1 MRSKHLSVRKCIDKK
16 PDKIKGIVC
25 ICIILAVVCAGNMI
39 PNYLISLKAAKIAKT
54 STTISNADI
63 SPYSHSISAEERLT
77 KMMSLMQDNVNELWN
92 GKYSEKREP
101 LDTEIPVRQAYTAIQ
116 TFLKGACELQKQSGI
131 MQMLGEDDI
140 VMLQSL
146 ESNYSKDTDSETEQ
160 TYEAAPWQYGA
171 AVTLDDSIDNTI
183 SDYFVTSD
191 ISKELSAWIFIIS
204 FEDTRM
210 LAAVDAVLGVPF
222 YITYYCADVDSPKA
236 QAAVMRDLYAK
247 IYGSDYSMGDPK
259 ESESKIDSSFETN
272 IIENFY
278 YGNNY
283 TQGDDEYTGYLVD
296 NSAPFAVADKNGTI
310 LTDFDYQDACM
321 AGESL
326 IAVKDAAGNWGYC
339 DQSGALVIPCIYQPQ
354 MSLSIMNETVE
365 YPYADLSGMVVVKN
379 QSGQKL
385 VLDVYGNEIISAG
398 QYEDLAPAR
407 DGCVWAKQNGLWG
420 LLQVQDYTE
429 NNADIIL
436 PDGCVAPD
444 VTLSRIDSLCTY
456 TTADHGLVM
465 RKGPGTNYEK
475 MDNIPYGII
484 VWECGYSSNVPDW
497 VVVYLSLI
505 HI

>member
-39 PNYLISLKAAKIAKT
+39 PNYLISLKAAKITKT

-92 GKYSEKREP
+92 GKYNEKREP
-101 LDTEIPVRQAYTAIQ
+101 LDTEIPVGQAYTAIQ

-146 ESNYSKDTDSETEQ
+146 ESNYSKDTDSKTEQ

-171 AVTLDDSIDNTI
+171 EVALDDSIDNTI
-183 SDYFVTSD
+183 SDCFVTSD

-210 LAAVDAVLGVPF
+210 LVAVDAVLGVPF

-247 IYGSDYSMGDPK
+247 TYGRDYSMGDPK

-283 TQGDDEYTGYLVD
+283 TQGDDEYTGFEPYVY
-296 NSAPFAVADKNGTI
+296 SCSSDK
-310 LTDFDYQDACM
+310 LQMEYQ
-321 AGESL
+321 
-326 IAVKDAAGNWGYC
+326 
-339 DQSGALVIPCIYQPQ
+339 VITRIQRF
-354 MSLSIMNETVE
+354 EKK
-365 YPYADLSGMVVVKN
+365 G
-379 QSGQKL
+379 
-385 VLDVYGNEIISAG
+385 
-398 QYEDLAPAR
+398 
-407 DGCVWAKQNGLWG
+407 KQVSSYN
-420 LLQVQDYTE
+420 
-429 NNADIIL
+429 
-436 PDGCVAPD
+436 
-444 VTLSRIDSLCTY
+444 SRI
-456 TTADHGLVM
+456 
-465 RKGPGTNYEK
+465 
-475 MDNIPYGII
+475 NICLY
-484 VWECGYSSNVPDW
+484 
-497 VVVYLSLI
+497 
-505 HI
+505 

>member
-101 LDTEIPVRQAYTAIQ
+101 LDTEIPVGQAYTAIQ

-131 MQMLGEDDI
+131 MQILGEDDI

-247 IYGSDYSMGDPK
+247 TYGSDYSMGDPK

-278 YGNNY
+278 YVKSPEEALRNANICFIF
-283 TQGDDEYTGYLVD
+283 TEWNQIKNLKPEIFKKLMKTPLVYD
-296 NSAPFAVADKNGTI
+296 GRNIYNLND
-310 LTDFDYQDACM
+310 M
-321 AGESL
+321 ERAG
-326 IAVKDAAGNWGYC
+326 
-339 DQSGALVIPCIYQPQ
+339 
-354 MSLSIMNETVE
+354 VE
-365 YPYADLSGMVVVKN
+365 YYSIG
-379 QSGQKL
+379 
-385 VLDVYGNEIISAG
+385 
-398 QYEDLAPAR
+398 
-407 DGCVWAKQNGLWG
+407 
-420 LLQVQDYTE
+420 
-429 NNADIIL
+429 
-436 PDGCVAPD
+436 
-444 VTLSRIDSLCTY
+444 
-456 TTADHGLVM
+456 
-465 RKGPGTNYEK
+465 RKGINSK
-475 MDNIPYGII
+475 
-484 VWECGYSSNVPDW
+484 W
-497 VVVYLSLI
+497 
-505 HI
+505 

>member
-1 MRSKHLSVRKCIDKK
+1 MHYSGSCMCGKYDTEL
-16 PDKIKGIVC
+16 
-25 ICIILAVVCAGNMI
+25 
-39 PNYLISLKAAKIAKT
+39 LISLKAAKIAKT

-101 LDTEIPVRQAYTAIQ
+101 LDTEIPVGQAYTAIQ

-146 ESNYSKDTDSETEQ
+146 KSNYSKDTDSETEQ

-171 AVTLDDSIDNTI
+171 AVALDDSFDNTI

-247 IYGSDYSMGDPK
+247 TYGSDYSMGDPK

-283 TQGDDEYTGYLVD
+283 TQGDDEYTGFEPYVYSCSSDKLQMEYQVITRIQRFEKKGKQVTSY
-296 NSAPFAVADKNGTI
+296 NSRV
-310 LTDFDYQDACM
+310 
-321 AGESL
+321 
-326 IAVKDAAGNWGYC
+326 
-339 DQSGALVIPCIYQPQ
+339 
-354 MSLSIMNETVE
+354 
-365 YPYADLSGMVVVKN
+365 
-379 QSGQKL
+379 
-385 VLDVYGNEIISAG
+385 
-398 QYEDLAPAR
+398 
-407 DGCVWAKQNGLWG
+407 
-420 LLQVQDYTE
+420 
-429 NNADIIL
+429 
-436 PDGCVAPD
+436 
-444 VTLSRIDSLCTY
+444 
-456 TTADHGLVM
+456 
-465 RKGPGTNYEK
+465 
-475 MDNIPYGII
+475 NICLY
-484 VWECGYSSNVPDW
+484 
-497 VVVYLSLI
+497 
-505 HI
+505 